1 MHELSDMAT
10 IRALLNKN
18 GFKFSKSLGQNFLV
32 NPSVCPRMAQAAF
45 ESGGD
50 GVIEIGAG
58 IGVLTCELAKRFKK
72 IVSFEIDKTL
82 LPVLSETLA
91 DFNNIEIINADV
103 LKTDL
108 DKLIADE
115 FACMDVCVCANLPYY
130 ITSPII
136 MFLLEN
142 RLPLKSITVMVQKE
156 AADRLCAEPGNRDA
170 GAVTLAVSYYAEAK
184 KLFQVSKGSFVPSPK
199 VDSSVIQLTVRDK
212 PPVNVDDEKDFF
224 RLVRAAFGQRRK
236 TAVNSISAGL
246 AIPKGDVEKAL
257 IAAGFDLNV
266 RAESFTLED
275 FAEVYKCINNS

>member
-1 MHELSDMAT
+1 MYELSDMAT
-10 IRALLNKN
+10 IRALLSKN

-45 ESGGD
+45 ESGGVE

-72 IVSFEIDKTL
+72 VVTFEIDKAL

-91 DFNNIEIINADV
+91 DFDNIEVINADV

-108 DKLIADE
+108 NGLINEE
-115 FACMDVCVCANLPYY
+115 FSGMDVCVCANLPYY

-136 MFLLEN
+136 MYLLES
-142 RLPLKSITVMVQKE
+142 RLPLQSITVMVQKE
-156 AADRLCAEPGNRDA
+156 AAERLCAEPGNRDA
-170 GAVTLAVSYYAEAK
+170 GAVTAAVSYFAKAE
-184 KLFQVSKGSFVPSPK
+184 KLFHVSKGSFVPSPK
-199 VDSSVIQLTVRDK
+199 VDSSVIRLTVRDK
-212 PPVNVDDEKDFF
+212 PPIDVDDERKFF

-236 TAVNSISAGL
+236 TAANSISAGL
-246 AIPKGDVEKAL
+246 NILKSDVEKAL
-257 IAAGFDLNV
+257 TAAGFDPAV

-275 FAEVYKCINNS
+275 FAAVYKNLDF